1 MVITTAVSACQVS
14 HAAIMGEMTTAVV
27 IGELQPLVY
36 SPHFG
41 GQVRSLAEGS
51 SSAQDHAAQEARSFE
66 SRISSSILVPGIARL
81 ATECL
86 DRPWPSAATLSFQIN
101 PRPALSLTLLPLIAL
116 NICFLAPL
124 PPLCQSSPRLFF
136 ISSLDWP
143 LRRLPC

>member
-1 MVITTAVSACQVS
+1 
-14 HAAIMGEMTTAVV
+14 MGEMTTAVV

-86 DRPWPSAATLSFQIN
+86 EQTL
-101 PRPALSLTLLPLIAL
+101 ALSCNPFLP
-116 NICFLAPL
+116 NKPKT
-124 PPLCQSSPRLFF
+124 
-136 ISSLDWP
+136 SSLPYTVASHCPEHLFSGP
-143 LRRLPC
+143 LASSLSVFTKALLHF